1 MAGIENTKI
10 QPQLYMLSTA
20 AMSTRIFVVQHNQVN
35 EVPSDA
41 NRVYVVN
48 GQKFGQPRFRI
59 KKRKGGSVI
68 PDSDAF
74 WFVKD
79 ATTGKTTLHCIVE
92 AFRPEPD
99 VFPFTIRNQQ
109 IEVQFQAGGKT
120 VKQPMQITA
129 SPLINDINILQDL
142 VAETEITPETVLD
155 LVRDLTKSN
164 LTVTFQLTIRS
175 ELWFQVMTSGPAEQ
189 ARPRVGIGASDMTD
203 LTQLKVRHMSAA
215 GRPFLAQ
222 AQILART
229 DHIIAGDRVRAR
241 PWVRDHRTGS
251 GPIVRDHRNQTP
263 GPRPEPQ
270 PQPGPPA
277 KIDLMHVEMV
287 QYTKKDQSVFGELLA
302 DTEVNG
308 FEWTS
313 VNLIKE
319 NGLQYPIYYKPTAQ
333 PDVFFFLP
341 QVFRIKA
348 KENNGE
354 PKISITMVAGDDPND
369 TAKYRINIGITLLP
383 YYNPKAKKDLYRT
396 LNTATTGLVKFCEL
410 SLGGY
415 KSVRF
420 ELRDAFA
427 GENAVFRGKIKEAI
441 ETIDPITGFTLSVE
455 CSLESFD
462 FFKRELSDGEW
473 VVGDAV
479 FELVTDGDNP
489 DQTKSVRIPV
499 ELDIRKLVGIPVGIE
514 TVDSGQPDV
523 PITGFRIHNTNT
535 FPIVVGGAELTLLSK
550 IGSTVYD
557 ADYDIGVQRAWPIEI
572 PEQGSQEVLLRQE
585 DIMDLT
591 ERFWTEL
598 SCEPFGLSLNT
609 TPEQVLSKVID
620 YATGDPQIWQLEV
633 NCPLFER
640 WNELDDATLAPFRQV
655 HQVIV
660 EIKNEAGEVSA
671 VQLSKTKPVDSIKM
685 ARSIKQILNSQ
696 QLSSRKYM
704 YRVGTVYVLDPT
716 FWTDWTE
723 PETTSGNFLI
733 IRPQK
738 LTV

>member
-1 MAGIENTKI
+1 MPGIENTKVK
-10 QPQLYMLSTA
+10 PQLYMLSTA
-20 AMSTRIFVVQHNQVN
+20 AMSNMVLIVQNNQVN
-35 EVPSDA
+35 EAPSDA
-41 NRVYVVN
+41 NRVYVFN
-48 GQKFGQPRFRI
+48 GNKYGQPRFRI
-59 KKRKGGSVI
+59 KKRKGGSI
-68 PDSDAF
+68 MPDSDAF

-79 ATTGKTTLHCIVE
+79 ATTGKTTLHCTIEV
-92 AFRPEPD
+92 FRPEPD

-109 IEVQFQAGGKT
+109 IEVQFQVGGKT
-120 VKQPMQITA
+120 VKQLMQITA

-164 LTVTFQLTIRS
+164 LTTTFQLTIRS
-175 ELWFQVMTSGPAEQ
+175 ELWYQVLSTGPSNQTVSWSQLA
-189 ARPRVGIGASDMTD
+189 VTD
-203 LTQLKVRHMSAA
+203 LTDLSQLSRQKVQLMATT

-222 AQILART
+222 DQVLART
-229 DHIIAGDRVRAR
+229 DRVIVGDRVIAQ
-241 PWVRDHRTGS
+241 PK
-251 GPIVRDHRNQTP
+251 VRDHRNPTP
-263 GPRPEPQ
+263 GPRQEPRPTPPP
-270 PQPGPPA
+270 PQ
-277 KIDLMHVEMV
+277 KIDLVHVEMV
-287 QYTKKDQSVFGELLA
+287 QYAKKDQSVFGDLLA
-302 DTEVNG
+302 DSEVNG

-369 TAKYRINIGITLLP
+369 TAKYRINVGITVVP

-396 LNTATTGLVKFCEL
+396 LDTATTGLVKFCEL

-427 GENAVFRGKIKEAI
+427 GENAVFRGKIKESI

-473 VVGDAV
+473 VVGDV
-479 FELVTDGDNP
+479 IFELVTDGDNP
-489 DQTKSVRIPV
+489 DQTKTVRIPV

-514 TVDSGQPDV
+514 TVGTADPEV
-523 PITGFRIHNTNT
+523 PIIGFSINNTNT

-557 ADYDIGVQRAWPIEI
+557 ADYDIGVQQTWPLGI
-572 PEQGSQEVLLRQE
+572 PEQGQAQVLLRQE
-585 DIMDLT
+585 DIKDLT
-591 ERFWTEL
+591 DRFWTEL

-609 TPEQVLSKVID
+609 MPEDVLAKVID
-620 YATGDPQIWQLEV
+620 YATGDPQIWQLEIS
-633 NCPLFER
+633 CPLFER
-640 WNELDDATLAPFRQV
+640 WNDLDGTTLEPFRQV

-738 LTV
+738 VMV